1 MRSIQRFAVRCGQRG
16 RSFATRESPSRIA
29 SKKKLLEEVAKLTR
43 ASPAPPSA
51 TSLARAAA
59 AQQQQRLDG
68 DDGPED
74 RKRALRGLQLRAL
87 IGALVA
93 LAVGATLWS
102 KMKKKQ
108 MSGWARRVLDTYH
121 LLDDAE
127 HLNLTT
133 VVARGTE
140 ERDDAIFRSME
151 RDLGTSELEIASLN
165 DRAFAQPWR
174 VAGIDLCDFFAEG
187 ARGSPSVSARE
198 VAHSLTLLRIISATS
213 RDRIYGA
220 LATDLHARAMALM
233 RARPGVAAAP
243 NAEVEAATLAAEAR
257 VALPERTVDPREV
270 LAWVRGAARAGIVR
284 HNYFASSS
292 GRLLKMESVADALVA
307 DVVTKC
313 AVSTEAGEEEAQLR
327 ETVSFCFYAP
337 LTFVRILLTIELAPP
352 TVCLCC
358 CASSVCAKPCWL
370 RWTTPCL
377 SRAIVRTSPT
387 SPLCGKRQKCG
398 PSTGLMATS
407 EREKVA
413 TSTGVADTLP

>member
-1 MRSIQRFAVRCGQRG
+1 VAAVALRRARSQAG
-16 RSFATRESPSRIA
+16 RSFATRESPSRVA

-43 ASPAPPSA
+43 ASAASPSP

-74 RKRALRGLQLRAL
+74 RRRALRGLQLRAL

-93 LAVGATLWS
+93 VAVGATLWS

-127 HLNLTT
+127 QLDLST

-151 RDLGTSELEIASLN
+151 RDLRTRDLEIASLN
-165 DRAFAQPWR
+165 GRAFARPWR

-198 VAHSLTLLRIISATS
+198 VAHSLTLLRIVSATS

-233 RARPGVAAAP
+233 RTRPGVAAAP
-243 NAEVEAATLAAEAR
+243 SAEAEATEAEVEAEPPAATAR
-257 VALPERTVDPREV
+257 VALPERTVASGEV
-270 LAWVRGAARAGIVR
+270 LAWVRGATRAGIVR
-284 HNYFASSS
+284 HNFFASSS
-292 GRLLKMESVADALVA
+292 GRLRKMENVADTLVA
-307 DVVTKC
+307 DVVAKC
-313 AVSTEAGEEEAQLR
+313 AVESGAAGGEEAPLR
-327 ETVSFCFYAP
+327 EKCVCEALLAALDYSM
-337 LTFVRILLTIELAPP
+337 FVTRNRPDFSDI
-352 TVCLCC
+352 
-358 CASSVCAKPCWL
+358 SVMRQATKV
-370 RWTTPCL
+370 
-377 SRAIVRTSPT
+377 RAEHWAE
-387 SPLCGKRQKCG
+387 GDK
-398 PSTGLMATS
+398 
-407 EREKVA
+407 
-413 TSTGVADTLP
+413 